1 MLDYALMPLR
11 RYADFNGRSR
21 RKEYWS
27 YTLLIIAAVIVLS
40 LIEGVLGMSGMVAG
54 VYGPLTMLLLLGTLV
69 PSLAAGV
76 RRLHD
81 QDKSGWWMLLG
92 LVPLAGLVLLV
103 FFLLEGTRGE
113 NRFGP
118 DPKAT

>member
-54 VYGPLTMLLLLGTLV
+54 VYGPLTTLLLLGTLV

-118 DPKAT
+118 DPKAA

>member
-27 YTLLIIAAVIVLS
+27 YTLLIIAAVIGLS

-54 VYGPLTMLLLLGTLV
+54 VYGPLTTLLLLGTLV

-118 DPKAT
+118 DPKAA